1 MKAVSPWLK
10 QVVYDG
16 SLAGLLSVVFDVF
29 DQGLKLDRLLRRD
42 RYVAGMFEQP
52 ITVAT
57 DDVKARRVWTGIGKL
72 EGFDPELVL
81 RCWLFDTTQ
90 SDTDIVHLL
99 ARVFREGVGA
109 AQDYRDEAIFRCKQV
124 QKKMF
129 REIHRMHAFVRFRE
143 TADGLYLATIA
154 PDFNVLP
161 LAVEHFEQRYQDQEW
176 LIWDET
182 RNYGFL
188 YQPGQT
194 KSKRVERP
202 DPAINEIPESEQVDD
217 ASFAERED
225 GFQKLWSSYF
235 QSVNISERNNSRL
248 HKRHVPPRYWR
259 YLTEKW

>member
-1 MKAVSPWLK
+1 M

-16 SLAGLLSVVFDVF
+16 TLAGLLAVVFDMF
-29 DQGLKLDRLLRRD
+29 DQGLKVDRLIRRD
-42 RYVAGMFEQP
+42 RYVAGMFEQAVEVS
-52 ITVAT
+52 TEES
-57 DDVKARRVWTGIGKL
+57 KARRVWAGIGKL

-99 ARVFREGVGA
+99 ARVFKEGVWA
-109 AQDYRDEAIFRCKQV
+109 AQDYRDEAVFRCKQV

-154 PDFNVLP
+154 PDFDVLP

-176 LIWDET
+176 LIWDEK

-188 YQPGQT
+188 FQPGQS
-194 KSKRVERP
+194 KSRRVERP
-202 DPAINEIPESEQVDD
+202 DPSHEAQDSVESLE
-217 ASFAERED
+217 APGFAERESA
-225 GFQKLWSSYF
+225 FQRLWSGYF
-235 QSVNISERNNSRL
+235 HSVNISERNNSRL

-259 YLTEKW
+259 YLTEKWGTR